1 MIPRFDK
8 GETLSADKLNA
19 LADAVREAHELA
31 TSALIRD
38 TSGGLTFERSSA
50 GTTLSAVP
58 IPSRRASEDSDSSV
72 AGTTQG
78 NYRRLFKWSSD
89 GEEQTDADGNTSL
102 VFKVEVSSGL
112 AYLRP
117 HQVKGS
123 TAGGVGLYFQT
134 TTETLT
140 GFTAKLPKKVYSAE
154 LIANQCEGVSVIT
167 DLVAAEET
175 DSEGVASVAA
185 KITVPVPRYKLTQT
199 GTRSVATSI
208 STGTGSTTK
217 KISFDLPAQTL
228 TSGTEF
234 LTGVTLSLASATL
247 SANPVGQ
254 DAWTKTL
261 VLFAGSK
268 AVPTAAKVS
277 VSSAAKTLSTN
288 IDVPTT
294 TVSAN
299 FADVP
304 TGYTMT
310 ETSSENVEKEVSF
323 RVAKSTAL
331 ISVPSGV
338 RITEETDGTEELEIV
353 GNGSIEIPSFGRMND
368 GDAGAFLSGEIP
380 DAESA
385 EPAKL
390 YHVAGASF
398 SYDGKNKLVWLNVVV
413 SAGGTPSF
421 YWSTSEV
428 PELSADGT
436 EIATDEPQVLKAAVA
451 SAFELIDGTNGG
463 FRFGVAAGTR
473 DAWEAGNWR
482 GSIPMAVIWA
492 GDDGPEVEA
501 LTYGCVE
508 FKPRLKLEISNGG
521 ASCEGIATLSVNV
534 PTAFPELEAADF
546 QLIAEN

>member
-1 MIPRFDK
+1 MTVPRFDK

-19 LADAVREAHELA
+19 LAEAVREAHALA

-58 IPSRRASEDSDSSV
+58 IPSRRAGDDSDSSA

-78 NYRRLFKWSSD
+78 NYRRLFRWSSD
-89 GEEQTDADGNTSL
+89 GTEQTDALGNTSL
-102 VFKVEVSSGL
+102 VFTVEVSSGL
-112 AYLRP
+112 AFLRP
-117 HQVKGS
+117 HQVKGT

-154 LIANQCEGVSVIT
+154 LIENQCEGVSVIT
-167 DLVAAEET
+167 DLVAAAET

-185 KITVPVPRYKLTQT
+185 KITVPVPRYKLTRT
-199 GTRSVATSI
+199 GTQSVATSI

-217 KISFDLPAQTL
+217 RISFDLPAQTL

-234 LTGVTLSLASATL
+234 LTGVTLSLASKTL

-254 DAWTKTL
+254 DAWTHTL
-261 VLFAGSK
+261 VLFSGSK
-268 AVPTAAKVS
+268 AVPTAAKVR

-288 IDVPTT
+288 VDIPTT

-299 FADVP
+299 FTDIP

-310 ETSSENVEKEVSF
+310 ETTSENVEKEVSF
-323 RVAKSTAL
+323 RVAKSTAT
-331 ISVPSGV
+331 ISVPTGV
-338 RITEETDGTEELEIV
+338 RISEETDGTEDLEIV
-353 GNGSIEIPSFGRMND
+353 GNGAIEIPDFGRMND
-368 GDAGAFLSGEIP
+368 GDASDFLSGEIP

-385 EPAKL
+385 EPAQL
-390 YHVAGASF
+390 YHVAGATF

-413 SAGGTPSF
+413 SAGGTPQF
-421 YWSTSEV
+421 YWSQSEV
-428 PELSADGT
+428 PSLSADGT

-451 SAFELIDGTNGG
+451 SAFQLIEGSNGG

-482 GSIPMAVIWA
+482 ASVPMAVIWA
-492 GDDGPEVEA
+492 GDEGPEVEA
-501 LTYGCVE
+501 LTHGCVE
-508 FKPRLKLEISNGG
+508 FKPRVKIEIGNGG

-534 PTAFPELEAADF
+534 PTAFPELEAEDF
-546 QLIAEN
+546 QLV